1 MKKNQQG
8 FSVVEVLI
16 ILVMIGLA
24 AGVGLYVS
32 RAKNNTIHINDSISQ
47 DNSES
52 KSNMLFDHVVII
64 VEENK
69 GYKTIMEGNEAPYFH
84 ELASTYSQ
92 ANNYYA
98 LFHPSLP
105 NYLAMTGSTNGG
117 IEQNCVP
124 GSGCEIHEKNI
135 VDEIE
140 KSNRTWKGYM
150 ESMPTP
156 CSLQNAGQYAVRHNP
171 FVYYKTMTDD
181 NERCKQHN
189 VPIDE
194 LYKDLEAN
202 QLPNFSFI
210 TPNLCNDM
218 HDCSVNTGD
227 KWLAD
232 IVPKLLESS
241 TFKNKKSLLVITWD
255 EAEPSDGVNQI
266 PTILVGPTIKK
277 EYKSTTIYNHYSLLR
292 TIEDAWGLPTLT
304 ENDKKAKPMNEFFVS
319 AD

>member
-1 MKKNQQG
+1 MKKSQNG
-8 FSVVEVLI
+8 FSVLELLL
-16 ILVMIGLA
+16 ILVMIGLI
-24 AGVGLYVS
+24 AGVSLYVI
-32 RAKNNTIHINDSISQ
+32 RTKNNATHTYDSISH
-47 DNSES
+47 NSSES
-52 KSNMLFDHVVII
+52 KSNVLFDHVVII

-69 GYKTIMEGNEAPYFH
+69 GYKTIMEGSEAPFFH

-105 NYLAMTGSTNGG
+105 NYLAMIGGTNGG
-117 IEQNCVP
+117 IEQNCIP
-124 GSGCEIHEKNI
+124 GSGCEIHGKNI

-140 KSNRTWKGYM
+140 ESNRTWKGYM

-156 CSLQNAGQYAVRHNP
+156 CSPQNSGQYAVRHNP
-171 FVYYKTMTDD
+171 FVYYRTFTDD
-181 NERCKQHN
+181 KERCKQHN
-189 VPIDE
+189 APLDQ
-194 LYKDLEAN
+194 LYKDIEAN

-232 IVPKLLESS
+232 VVPKLLESS
-241 TFKNKKSLLVITWD
+241 TFKTKKSLLVITWD
-255 EAEPSDGVNQI
+255 EAEPSDQVNQI
-266 PTILVGPTIKK
+266 PTILIGPTVKK
-277 EYKSTTIYNHYSLLR
+277 AYKSSTIYNHYSLLR
-292 TIEDAWGLPTLT
+292 TIEDAWDLPALT
-304 ENDKKAKPMNEFFVS
+304 QNDKTATHMNEFFVS